1 MISLIHPS
9 RGRPKQ
15 SFETMIKWLSKSSGD
30 VQLDLVLS
38 LDCDDPVIDEYYKL
52 YENLGRSFLWEDN
65 LNTSAVDAINK
76 GAKECVGDIL
86 VIVSD
91 DSDCPDRWDARI
103 ANAMSGKSGVLK
115 TFDGVQKWIVT
126 MPVMTRDYYESKG
139 YIYHPDYTHMF
150 CDTHLTHVADLE
162 KKLIF
167 RNDLVFPHNHYSTG
181 KSKKDAVNIKNDST
195 WAQGEA
201 AYLRHCRNKFGM
213 SVDIFNL
220 SKEAHQAGHVAWLK
234 KKLR

>member
-1 MISLIHPS
+1 MKISIIHPS
-9 RGRPKQ
+9 RSRPDK
-15 SFETMIKWLSKSSGD
+15 SVNTIDAWILSAGSD
-30 VQLDLVLS
+30 IEVIVS
-38 LDCDDPVIDEYYKL
+38 LDEDDPLLGVYTTAYTKL
-52 YENLGRSFLWEDN
+52 VVEKNRS
-65 LNTSAVDAINK
+65 AIDAINNAGK
-76 GAKECVGDIL
+76 LADGDII
-86 VIVSD
+86 VVVSD
-91 DSDCPDRWDARI
+91 DTDCPYDWDRLIIEALEGR
-103 ANAMSGKSGVLK
+103 SGVLK

-126 MPVMTRDYYESKG
+126 MPIMTRDYYESKG

-213 SVDIFNL
+213 NVDIFNL

>member
-1 MISLIHPS
+1 MKISIIHPS
-9 RGRPKQ
+9 RSRPDK
-15 SFETMIKWLSKSSGD
+15 SVNTIDAWILSAGSD
-30 VQLDLVLS
+30 IEVIVS
-38 LDCDDPVIDEYYKL
+38 LDEDDPLLGVYTTAYTKL
-52 YENLGRSFLWEDN
+52 VVEKNRS
-65 LNTSAVDAINK
+65 AIDAINNA
-76 GAKECVGDIL
+76 AKLANGDII
-86 VIVSD
+86 VVVSD
-91 DSDCPDRWDARI
+91 DTDCPYHWDRLIIEALEGR
-103 ANAMSGKSGVLK
+103 SGVLK

-126 MPVMTRDYYESKG
+126 MPIMTRDYYESKG
-139 YIYHPDYTHMF
+139 YIYHPDYRHMF

-213 SVDIFNL
+213 NVDIFNL

>member
-1 MISLIHPS
+1 
-9 RGRPKQ
+9 
-15 SFETMIKWLSKSSGD
+15 
-30 VQLDLVLS
+30 
-38 LDCDDPVIDEYYKL
+38 
-52 YENLGRSFLWEDN
+52 
-65 LNTSAVDAINK
+65 
-76 GAKECVGDIL
+76 
-86 VIVSD
+86 
-91 DSDCPDRWDARI
+91 
-103 ANAMSGKSGVLK
+103 
-115 TFDGVQKWIVT
+115 

-150 CDTHLTHVADLE
+150 CDTHLTHVADIE

-213 SVDIFNL
+213 NVDIFNL

-234 KKLR
+234 KKLHVR